1 MNPPHLLLGNII
13 EYECVSDKDSEDSKE
28 EDIAVAAR
36 KEWQAARKA
45 NPLSYLDDFW
55 DDFEDKIGW
64 GGDDYE
70 NHDDGEIS
78 DDEGSVT
85 MKSLFLVIMK

>member
-1 MNPPHLLLGNII
+1 MPSKVKWRHFAFMEQNVVYPRVNQLPVPPAPENPSHPLLGDIV
-13 EYECVSDKDSEDSKE
+13 EYEYVSDKDSEDSEE

-55 DDFEDKIGW
+55 DDFEDKIG
-64 GGDDYE
+64 
-70 NHDDGEIS
+70 
-78 DDEGSVT
+78 
-85 MKSLFLVIMK
+85 